1 MTAGTRP
8 VADST
13 PAQLRFPP
21 AAGFTVRADFTGG
34 EVSSDLGALVLSAV
48 DARIG
53 LIERLTQAIRDSRDP
68 RYITH
73 SLRDLLTQRVFQMA
87 SGYEDGNDANALR
100 HDPLFKLAAGRAPLD
115 ADTALACG
123 ATHSR
128 LEGSL
133 RRSDIYR
140 LARALV
146 EQFIAGYEHAPCSIT
161 LDMDHTDDA
170 TYGQQALS
178 FYNHHYGHHCY
189 LPLLVFEAHSGAL
202 VTAVLRPGKTPC
214 GAENAMIMKRVL
226 DLLRRHWPTTHILLR
241 GDGHFS
247 NPELMALIL
256 ADGNADFIFGLT
268 GNKVLTRRAEG
279 LMTNVRGHLALY
291 QTLAARGLGPKVAA
305 VRHFGEFD
313 YQAASWPQAFRVVL
327 KAEVL
332 AGCGVT
338 LPKDN
343 QRYVVTTLRAPS
355 PRTLYQQEYC
365 ARGQAENLIK
375 QVKCDLKSDRTSA
388 GSFLANFGRLLLTA
402 GAYVL
407 HQQLRHLGLQGTP
420 LATAQPRTVMLML
433 FKIAA
438 RVKQYKDRV
447 LLHLPSACPVKDLL
461 VLVCQRLYSPNRV
474 RPMPRSPWPAP
485 SGPRDRASHPAHP
498 LRPKL
503 HPISGGKGSYR
514 LKLKKSPR
522 NAG

>member
-1 MTAGTRP
+1 MTIGTRP
-8 VADST
+8 VADSN
-13 PAQLRFPP
+13 PSQLRFPP
-21 AAGFTVRADFTGG
+21 AAGFTVRADFNGG

-48 DARIG
+48 DERIG
-53 LIERLTQAIRDSRDP
+53 LIERLNSAITDPRDP
-68 RYITH
+68 RYIKH
-73 SLRDLLTQRVFQMA
+73 ALRDLLKQRVFQIA

-115 ADTALACG
+115 ADTALASG

-128 LEGSL
+128 LEGAL

-146 EQFIAGYEHAPCSIT
+146 EQFIASYAQAPRSIT

-178 FYNHHYGHHCY
+178 FYNHHYGHHCF
-189 LPLLVFEAHSGAL
+189 LPLLVFEANSGAL
-202 VTAVLRPGKTPC
+202 VTAVLRPGKRPT
-214 GAENAMIMKRVL
+214 GSENAMIMKRVL
-226 DLLRRHWPTTHILLR
+226 GLLRRHWPNTHILLR

-256 ADGNADFIFGLT
+256 ADGNADFIFGLA
-268 GNKVLTRRAEG
+268 GNPVLTRRAEG
-279 LMTNVRGHLALY
+279 LMRNVRGHLALH
-291 QTLAARGLGPKVAA
+291 QALASQHLGPKVTA

-313 YQAASWPQAFRVVL
+313 YRAGSWPQSFRVVL

-332 AGCGVT
+332 AGSGMAP
-338 LPKDN
+338 PKDN
-343 QRYVVTTLRAPS
+343 QRYVVTSLRRPS
-355 PRTLYQQEYC
+355 PQVLYQQEYC

-402 GAYVL
+402 SAYVL
-407 HQQLRHLGLQGTP
+407 HQQLRHLALQGTP
-420 LATAQPRTVMLML
+420 LATAQPRTVMLTL

-447 LLHLPSACPVKDLL
+447 LLHLPSACPARTLL
-461 VLVCQRLYSPNRV
+461 VQVCQRLYSPNRL
-474 RPMPRSPWPAP
+474 RPMPASP
-485 SGPRDRASHPAHP
+485 
-498 LRPKL
+498 
-503 HPISGGKGSYR
+503 
-514 LKLKKSPR
+514 
-522 NAG
+522 

>member
-202 VTAVLRPGKTPC
+202 ITAVLRPGKTPC

-291 QTLAARGLGPKVAA
+291 QTLAAGLP
-305 VRHFGEFD
+305 
-313 YQAASWPQAFRVVL
+313 
-327 KAEVL
+327 
-332 AGCGVT
+332 CGA
-338 LPKDN
+338 
-343 QRYVVTTLRAPS
+343 QGRS
-355 PRTLYQQEYC
+355 P
-365 ARGQAENLIK
+365 
-375 QVKCDLKSDRTSA
+375 
-388 GSFLANFGRLLLTA
+388 GRL
-402 GAYVL
+402 
-407 HQQLRHLGLQGTP
+407 
-420 LATAQPRTVMLML
+420 
-433 FKIAA
+433 
-438 RVKQYKDRV
+438 
-447 LLHLPSACPVKDLL
+447 
-461 VLVCQRLYSPNRV
+461 
-474 RPMPRSPWPAP
+474 W
-485 SGPRDRASHPAHP
+485 
-498 LRPKL
+498 
-503 HPISGGKGSYR
+503 
-514 LKLKKSPR
+514 R
-522 NAG
+522 NAAQGQSALCGHHLARPFAPDALPAGVLCPRPG

>member
-1 MTAGTRP
+1 MTTRTRP

-13 PAQLRFPP
+13 SAQLRFPP

-53 LIERLTQAIRDSRDP
+53 LINRLVGAIADSRDA

-73 SLRDLLTQRVFQMA
+73 SLRDLLTQRVFQIA

-100 HDPLFKLAAGRAPLD
+100 QDPLFKLAAGRAPLD
-115 ADTALACG
+115 TNAALACG

-128 LEGSL
+128 LERAL

-146 EQFIAGYEHAPCSIT
+146 EQFIAGYAEAPSHIT
-161 LDMDHTDDA
+161 LDLDHTDDP
-170 TYGQQALS
+170 THGQQTLS
-178 FYNHHYGHHCY
+178 FYNTHYGHHCF

-202 VTAVLRPGKTPC
+202 VTAVLRPGKRPT

-226 DLLRRHWPTTHILLR
+226 RLIRQHWPKTHILLR

-247 NPELMALIL
+247 NPELMSLIL
-256 ADGNADFIFGLT
+256 ADGNADFIFGLA

-279 LMTNVRGHLALY
+279 LMRNARGHLALH
-291 QTLAARGLGPKVAA
+291 QMLAAQKRGPAVAA

-313 YQAASWPQAFRVVL
+313 YQAGSWPQPFRVVL

-332 AGCGVT
+332 AGTGDT
-338 LPKDN
+338 PPKDN
-343 QRYVVTTLRAPS
+343 QRYVVTTLRGPS
-355 PRTLYQQEYC
+355 PQALYQQDYC
-365 ARGQAENLIK
+365 ARGQMENLIK
-375 QVKCDLKSDRTSA
+375 QLKVELKSDRTSA
-388 GSFLANFGRLLLTA
+388 GSFVANCARLLLTGA
-402 GAYVL
+402 AYVL
-407 HQQLRHLGLQGTP
+407 HQQLRVLGLYGTA
-420 LATAQPRTVMLML
+420 LAAAQPKTVILTL

-447 LLHLPSACPVKDLL
+447 LLHLPSACPVKDILRQ
-461 VLVCQRLYSPNRV
+461 VCQRLYTPNRG
-474 RPMPRSPWPAP
+474 RPMAASP
-485 SGPRDRASHPAHP
+485 
-498 LRPKL
+498 
-503 HPISGGKGSYR
+503 
-514 LKLKKSPR
+514 
-522 NAG
+522 

>member
-1 MTAGTRP
+1 
-8 VADST
+8 
-13 PAQLRFPP
+13 L
-21 AAGFTVRADFTGG
+21 
-34 EVSSDLGALVLSAV
+34 
-48 DARIG
+48 
-53 LIERLTQAIRDSRDP
+53 
-68 RYITH
+68 
-73 SLRDLLTQRVFQMA
+73 
-87 SGYEDGNDANALR
+87 
-100 HDPLFKLAAGRAPLD
+100 
-115 ADTALACG
+115 
-123 ATHSR
+123 
-128 LEGSL
+128 
-133 RRSDIYR
+133 
-140 LARALV
+140 
-146 EQFIAGYEHAPCSIT
+146 PCI
-161 LDMDHTDDA
+161 
-170 TYGQQALS
+170 
-178 FYNHHYGHHCY
+178 N
-189 LPLLVFEAHSGAL
+189 
-202 VTAVLRPGKTPC
+202 
-214 GAENAMIMKRVL
+214 
-226 DLLRRHWPTTHILLR
+226 
-241 GDGHFS
+241 
-247 NPELMALIL
+247 
-256 ADGNADFIFGLT
+256 
-268 GNKVLTRRAEG
+268 
-279 LMTNVRGHLALY
+279 

-474 RPMPRSPWPAP
+474 RPMPRSP
-485 SGPRDRASHPAHP
+485 
-498 LRPKL
+498 
-503 HPISGGKGSYR
+503 
-514 LKLKKSPR
+514 
-522 NAG
+522 